1 MPLEAKGTVVY
12 TMKAAR
18 HWQSGSKYMKSSYL
32 TVGGVKR
39 KTSSVRTLSSPKGK
53 WKNKIQRSLIKTKL
67 SPKFWAF
74 PFRLFQYEITL
85 QSQSSSSDRKE
96 LFLEI

>member
-18 HWQSGSKYMKSSYL
+18 RWQLGSEYLKSSYL

-39 KTSSVRTLSSPKGK
+39 KTSSV
-53 WKNKIQRSLIKTKL
+53 
-67 SPKFWAF
+67 
-74 PFRLFQYEITL
+74 
-85 QSQSSSSDRKE
+85 
-96 LFLEI
+96 